1 MEKLLNW
8 RYYEILGFYNIDG
21 IGVLFC
27 IIFYGGWGMIVY
39 LNLFLNIYRNR
50 YMYCFLIVNKEK
62 EDVLYLE
69 MTLFFL
75 VEVDSVM
82 VLEIEIG

>member
-1 MEKLLNW
+1 
-8 RYYEILGFYNIDG
+8 
-21 IGVLFC
+21 
-27 IIFYGGWGMIVY
+27 
-39 LNLFLNIYRNR
+39 
-50 YMYCFLIVNKEK
+50 MYCFLIVNKEK